1 MSSSSSNTVSND
13 NDRAIK
19 PWRVLHACETV
30 GSVAALTEVQSAVG
44 MIPQMLSREYWAA
57 ADALNRF
64 SLMTAWNDVRDW
76 RHALNEAETLNSV
89 QIVHAHS
96 FTSAMAG
103 VRGSLPVVYD
113 FAATLEEIAKRQPN
127 SGTWLLRSLRV
138 AEQFALSR
146 ASAVV
151 AHCLA
156 MRDVASQRG
165 ASAENV
171 FVIPDPVEITTP
183 LPETAWV
190 EEHGIDLARD
200 VVLFAAPDI
209 SCLTTLLQA
218 FASVAAE
225 VDSALLLLVL
235 DASACEPALGV
246 AADLLIS
253 DRIRC
258 ISTEEQLKASGCASI
273 VIATPTDNAEGRSN
287 TFMLNAMAAGQAI
300 VAADV
305 PENRECSSDGR
316 GCIWYRAGD
325 TGDLAQRTTFLARNV
340 EFTRTLGLNARE
352 HIVSTRSAAVIG
364 GKYDEVYKFAQ
375 SRRTE
380 NVPRIPVPK
389 IYALGNV

>member
-1 MSSSSSNTVSND
+1 MSACSDSVSNEH
-13 NDRAIK
+13 DRSIK

-30 GSVAALTEVQSAVG
+30 GSVAALAEAQSAVG

-76 RHALNEAETLNSV
+76 RHALNEAEALNSV

-103 VRGSLPVVYD
+103 VRGTLPVVYD
-113 FAATLEEIAKRQPN
+113 FAATLEEVASRQPN

-151 AHCLA
+151 AHCNA
-156 MRDVASQRG
+156 MKDVATQRG
-165 ASAENV
+165 AAAENI
-171 FVIPDPVEITTP
+171 FMIPDPIEITTP
-183 LPETAWV
+183 LPEMTWA

-200 VVLFAAPDI
+200 VVMFAAPDVA
-209 SCLTTLLQA
+209 SVTTVLQA

-225 VDSALLLLVL
+225 VESALLLLSL
-235 DASACEPALGV
+235 DASAFEPALGI

-258 ISTEEQLKASGCASI
+258 ISTEEQLKALGCASI
-273 VIATPTDNAEGRSN
+273 VVATPTDNADGRN
-287 TFMLNAMAAGQAI
+287 NAFMMTAMAAGRAI

-305 PENRECSSDGR
+305 PENRECSIEGR
-316 GCIWYRAGD
+316 GCTWYRASD
-325 TGDLAQRTTFLARNV
+325 TGDLAQRTTFVARNHD
-340 EFTRTLGLNARE
+340 FTRTLGLNARE
-352 HIVSTRSAAVIG
+352 HVLLTRSAAVIG
-364 GKYDEVYKFAQ
+364 RQYDEVYRFAQ

-380 NVPRIPVPK
+380 NLPKMAVPK